1 MWKISLQKKGE
12 KYFENKLTECV
23 DKSKDLWNALKSIG
37 LPNKSGRC
45 MLSAL
50 TENQIVKQNTKSVL
64 KPFKNFHSNLTESF

>member
-1 MWKISLQKKGE
+1 MWKISLQKRGK

-45 MLSAL
+45 MVSAL
-50 TENQIVKQNTKSVL
+50 TENQIVKHYQIS
-64 KPFKNFHSNLTESF
+64 FKNF